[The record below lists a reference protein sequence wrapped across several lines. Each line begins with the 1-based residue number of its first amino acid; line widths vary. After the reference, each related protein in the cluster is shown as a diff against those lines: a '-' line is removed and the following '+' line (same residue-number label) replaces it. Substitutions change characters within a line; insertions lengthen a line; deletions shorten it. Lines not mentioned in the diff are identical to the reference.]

1 MATTHTTAQPRVA
14 WRVVHSESSPEWGGQ
29 EHRIMAEMRGLRQR
43 GSTVAL
49 LTLSWSQIIRHAR
62 DEGFDTDTFSA
73 ARWQYPWAIARC
85 ARWLNRFRPHVLNT
99 HSSRDAWI
107 AGMAARWVRVPFVVR
122 TRHFDVAVPN
132 LGVSRMVYESLADH
146 VITTSPKVSAHF
158 CDIFGW
164 PPERVTT
171 LPTGV
176 DTELYSPTGP
186 AAELDTSNSGQ
197 MPRIGMVGVLR
208 GAKGHDIF
216 LRAVAQLRDKGFAAR
231 YFIVGEGP
239 MRPMIEQTIRDFR
252 MTDCVTLTGHRTD
265 VPEIMR
271 ALDLLVIPSRH
282 EGVPQVGLQAL
293 ASELPVIG
301 SDVGGIGAI
310 IKPGQTGR
318 LFPVGDV
325 AAVSDTIRTAL
336 ADGVSTGAMARQG
349 RLFVQRNHSLEA
361 MLDRLEALYVRHVT
375 ACSRG

>member
-1 MATTHTTAQPRVA
+1 
-14 WRVVHSESSPEWGGQ
+14 VVHSESSPEWGGQ
-29 EHRIMAEMRGLRQR
+29 EHRIMAEMKGIRQR
-43 GSTVAL
+43 GSTTAL

-62 DEGFDTDTFSA
+62 DQGFETYTFSSS
-73 ARWQYPWAIARC
+73 RWQYPWAIARC
-85 ARWLNRFRPHVLNT
+85 ARWFKTFRPHVLNT

-107 AGMAARWVRVPFVVR
+107 AGVAARFARVPFVVR

-132 LGVSRMVYESLADH
+132 PRVSRMVYESLADH

-164 PPERVTT
+164 PLERVTT

-186 AAELDTSNSGQ
+186 AAELDTNDAGERR
-197 MPRIGMVGVLR
+197 PRIGMVGVLR

-216 LRAVAQLRDKGFAAR
+216 LRAAAQLRDKGFAAR

-239 MRPMIEQTIRDFR
+239 MRSMIEQTIRDFR
-252 MTDCVTLTGHRTD
+252 MSDCVTLMGHRTD

-293 ASELPVIG
+293 ASKLPVIG

-310 IKPGQTGR
+310 IRPGQTGR
-318 LFPVGDV
+318 LFPVDDV
-325 AAVSDTIRTAL
+325 AAVSDTIRAAL
-336 ADGVSTGAMARQG
+336 ADRVTTEAMSKQG
-349 RLFVQRNHSLEA
+349 RLFVQQNHSLEA
-361 MLDRLEALYVRHVT
+361 MLDCLEALYARHLT
-375 ACSRG
+375 AARRPE